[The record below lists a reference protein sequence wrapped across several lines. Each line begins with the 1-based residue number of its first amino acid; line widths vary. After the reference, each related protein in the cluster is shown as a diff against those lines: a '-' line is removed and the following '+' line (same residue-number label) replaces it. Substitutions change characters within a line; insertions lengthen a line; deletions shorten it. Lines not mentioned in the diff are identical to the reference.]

1 MIKKIGTYVG
11 TIMGVIGLTTLVFT
25 QGIKHEQKRVTDS
38 SVEIKVDKLI
48 TADSLQ
54 NTKWDDFQS
63 AVLDSITNMSG
74 QIRNQSRKIHSLTTS
89 QDNLRVYMINNA
101 PTKEDMVKILDIW
114 DVKKNLNFRGTALR

>member
-1 MIKKIGTYVG
+1 MIKRIGTYVG

-54 NTKWDDFQS
+54 NIKWDTFQG
-63 AVLDSITNMSG
+63 AVLDSIANISG
-74 QIRNQSRKIHSLTTS
+74 QLRDQNKKIHSLATS
-89 QDNLRVYMINNA
+89 QDNLRMYMIQNA
-101 PTKEDMVKILDIW
+101 PTKEDMVEILNIW
-114 DVKKNLNFRGTALR
+114 DVKKNINFNGMAFR